1 MQKPSQSFV
10 EKCYKDSDG
19 KVVVAQFPNL
29 SLSVW
34 IIATLLVKV
43 IPEGVVTQLLS
54 VIAFGAIFTWAW
66 LELFS
71 GSTYMRRLLGL
82 VIFVLV
88 IHTQV

>member
-1 MQKPSQSFV
+1 
-10 EKCYKDSDG
+10 
-19 KVVVAQFPNL
+19 VVVAQFPNL